1 MRSARVVVGCVVAAA
16 VVTMVPRL
24 TDRQYSISSYTD
36 ADDMVT
42 HLCFVSFETI
52 HSLLGID
59 KYFFTIA
66 IMRFFILVFS
76 RYFFIFF
83 WFRVIFVHLVPCS
96 ALVWLNY
103 HLAVA
108 LRRADQRRR
117 RLHDRWI
124 SKYLV

>member
-59 KYFFTIA
+59 K
-66 IMRFFILVFS
+66 
-76 RYFFIFF
+76 
-83 WFRVIFVHLVPCS
+83 
-96 ALVWLNY
+96 
-103 HLAVA
+103 
-108 LRRADQRRR
+108 
-117 RLHDRWI
+117 
-124 SKYLV
+124 